1 MKTETIMIQGLNR
14 EITFCIGKNQS
25 DNYDVID
32 KGESNDLW
40 FHSKNGS
47 SCHVVC
53 KVPTDI
59 QKKQISYIIK
69 MGALLC
75 KQNTNKL
82 KTEKKVEIIYTL
94 CKNIIKTEVAGCV
107 ITKNSKTIIC

>member
-1 MKTETIMIQGLNR
+1 MKTETILIKGLNR
-14 EITFCIGKNQS
+14 EITFYIGKNQS
-25 DNYDVID
+25 DNFDVID

-40 FHSKNGS
+40 FHSKNES

-53 KVPTDI
+53 KVPVDI
-59 QKKQISYIIK
+59 QKKQFYYIIK
-69 MGALLC
+69 TGALLC

-82 KTEKKVEIIYTL
+82 KTEKKVEIMYTP
-94 CKNIIKTEVAGCV
+94 CKNIVKTEVAGCV